1 MPRRAPRTLHLMCVM
16 PRVRCGVHHG
26 VGRWLDRFLR
36 KESVSAVSTD
46 YTEVLRRLAIN
57 DEHFAE
63 ECSTGNRNDS
73 VQLDPRT
80 LALVRL
86 GALVAVGGAA
96 PSYGV
101 ETDAALS
108 AGATTAEIV
117 GVLVG
122 IVSVVGVPCVVASA
136 PSLALALGCDLEDAL
151 EQRPAR

>member
-1 MPRRAPRTLHLMCVM
+1 MALGAGSTVSSRRR
-16 PRVRCGVHHG
+16 
-26 VGRWLDRFLR
+26 
-36 KESVSAVSTD
+36 VSAVSTD

-63 ECSTGNRNDS
+63 ECSTGRNDS

-122 IVSVVGVPCVVASA
+122 IVSLVGVPCVVASA
-136 PSLALALGCDLEDAL
+136 PNLALALGCDLE
-151 EQRPAR
+151 